1 MGVATP
7 RLYINIL
14 GGVIVKKLYKNGWF
28 WGFLVMLVIAGFS
41 LQDTGKNISE
51 NEDLTKEN
59 SKLKK
64 ENERYEQL
72 FATLS
77 GQSSSS
83 SQSSSKETKQP
94 VHGLNEESV
103 LAENGTDKKYG
114 IKITQADQN
123 FNDHG
128 KSLVGQTDMG
138 AGMNLS
144 AENGLQITA
153 DYTNYG
159 LSDPFL
165 ASTQYFT
172 IYDDKGKTVEMLNQ
186 QDGQDEVTERH
197 TGTTHFWVNLNKPV
211 SQTKYI
217 EIEYKDGSIGGVSKF
232 KIELTA

>member
-1 MGVATP
+1 MK
-7 RLYINIL
+7 N
-14 GGVIVKKLYKNGWF
+14 LYKNGWF
-28 WGFLVMLVIAGFS
+28 WGFLVMLVFAGFS
-41 LQDTGKNISE
+41 LHGSIKNVNK
-51 NEDLTKEN
+51 NEDLTKQN

-64 ENERYEQL
+64 ENTQYKQL

-83 SQSSSKETKQP
+83 NQSSSKEVKQP

-128 KSLVGQTDMG
+128 KYLVGQTDMG

-144 AENGLQITA
+144 AEDGLQITA

-159 LSDPFL
+159 LSEPFL
-165 ASTQYFT
+165 ATTQFFT
-172 IYDDKGKTVEMLNQ
+172 VYDDEVRPWKCLINKMVKTKLLKATLEQ
-186 QDGQDEVTERH
+186 HISG
-197 TGTTHFWVNLNKPV
+197 
-211 SQTKYI
+211 
-217 EIEYKDGSIGGVSKF
+217 
-232 KIELTA
+232 LT